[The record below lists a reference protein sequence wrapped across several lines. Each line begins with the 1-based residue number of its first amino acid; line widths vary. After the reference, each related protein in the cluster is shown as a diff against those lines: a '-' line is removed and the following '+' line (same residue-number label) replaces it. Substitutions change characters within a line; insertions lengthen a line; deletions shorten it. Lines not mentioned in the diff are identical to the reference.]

1 MAKLHQTFTLI
12 TVAGLLAS
20 VGTFAFA
27 EDLALELG
35 EDTEVSEHGT
45 LNPHEL
51 SMSQVMESIRK
62 GETSMALCSQGYL
75 VTKSGR
81 HEMAREL
88 FTQCADAGWTGAMT
102 WMSQLTG
109 NGLGGPQNIDEAADW
124 NRKAAL
130 AGDPVGKFNHGLDL
144 MRGWGVTQDN
154 EAGRALVDEAAN
166 LGLDIAQRLQAA
178 EYDLDEVTPDA
189 DEQRYHPMF

>member
-1 MAKLHQTFTLI
+1 MIGIQRSIALI
-12 TVAGLLAS
+12 AAAGVLACTAS
-20 VGTFAFA
+20 SAYS
-27 EDLALELG
+27 EDLALG
-35 EDTEVSEHGT
+35 MGPDTDVTEQGT
-45 LNPHEL
+45 LNPHEM
-51 SMSQVMESIRK
+51 SMAQVMENIRK
-62 GETSMALCSQGYL
+62 GETSMVLCSQGYL

-102 WMSQLTG
+102 WMSQLTD

-124 NRKAAL
+124 NRKAAI

-144 MRGWGVTQDN
+144 MRGWGVAQDDA
-154 EAGRALVDEAAN
+154 AGRALVDEAAKQ
-166 LGLDIAQRLQAA
+166 GLDVAQRLQAA

>member
-1 MAKLHQTFTLI
+1 
-12 TVAGLLAS
+12 
-20 VGTFAFA
+20 
-27 EDLALELG
+27 LELG
-35 EDTEVSEHGT
+35 PDTEVTEQGT
-45 LNPHEL
+45 LNPHEM
-51 SMSQVMESIRK
+51 SMAQVMENIRK
-62 GETSMALCSQGYL
+62 GETSMVLCSQGYL

-102 WMSQLTG
+102 WMSQLTD
-109 NGLGGPQNIDEAADW
+109 NGLGGPQNIDEAAQW
-124 NRKAAL
+124 NQKAAQ

-144 MRGWGVTQDN
+144 MRGWGVTRDDT
-154 EAGRALVDEAAN
+154 AGRTLIDEAAR
-166 LGLDIAQRLQAA
+166 LGLDVAQRLQAA